1 MRKFTETARENIF
14 WLMDALKGSPVK
26 RHYTEIALL
35 LNTKNENTAKRNKQ
49 NLLALLNHA
58 KLTTPFYNNCK
69 YFNSLNDFPVISK
82 MMIRENFDSF
92 TSSAFTK
99 EQHLT
104 TVTSGSTGTP
114 FKVIQHA
121 DKKNRNSADTLYFAE
136 RTGFQIGNR
145 LMYMKVWSANNKK
158 ATLVGIMQNI
168 VPVDVITFNETETA
182 ALVKRMEND
191 TSIFAFLGY
200 SSALEN
206 ICRYLDRC
214 NHAKVKTT
222 LSSAISMS
230 ETLNDYTKQTIKKY
244 FGVPVYSRYSNL
256 ENGILAQQV
265 PGSENKYLINT
276 ASYVVEIF
284 KMNEDAPALAGEL
297 GRIVVT
303 DLYNYAMP
311 IIRYDTGD
319 MGILSLHK
327 NTADNSYLEVVEGR
341 RLDLIYA
348 TDGTLVSSYIV
359 YKNMWQYTEILQY
372 QLVQYGAKD
381 YLFKINME
389 GTFTKGN
396 KLINEFKQYLGHDA
410 NFTVEFVDEIPLL
423 ASGKR
428 KKIANTY
435 HNTLK

>member
-1 MRKFTETARENIF
+1 MRKITEIARKKIF
-14 WLMDALKGSPVK
+14 WLLDALKGSPVK
-26 RHYTEIALL
+26 KHYADIALL
-35 LNTKNENTAKRNKQ
+35 LDSKNENAAKNKEQ
-49 NLLALLNHA
+49 KLLTLLNHTI
-58 KLTTPFYNNCK
+58 LTTSFYKQYN
-69 YFNSLNDFPVISK
+69 NSLNDFPVISK
-82 MMIRENFDSF
+82 TMIRENFAAF

-99 EQHLT
+99 EQQLP

-114 FKVIQHA
+114 FKVLHHA
-121 DKKNRNSADTLYFAE
+121 DKKKRNSADTMYFAQ
-136 RTGFQIGNR
+136 RAGYQIGDR
-145 LMYMKVWSANNKK
+145 LMYMKIWSANNKK
-158 ATLVGIMQNI
+158 ASLPGVMQNMI
-168 VPVDVITFNETETA
+168 PVDVITFNDTETA
-182 ALVKRMEND
+182 ALIQRMESD
-191 TSIFAFLGY
+191 SSSFAFLGY

-206 ICRYLDRC
+206 ICRYLDKC

-230 ETLNDYTKQTIKKY
+230 ETLNDYTKQTIEKY

-265 PGSENKYLINT
+265 PGSEHRYLINT
-276 ASYVVEIF
+276 ASYVLEIF
-284 KMNEDAPALAGEL
+284 KMNEDVPAAAGEL
-297 GRIVVT
+297 GRIIIT

-311 IIRYDTGD
+311 MIRYDTGD
-319 MGILSLHK
+319 TGVLSTYK
-327 NTADNSYLEVVEGR
+327 DNAGNSYLEVVEGR

-389 GTFTKGN
+389 GAFTKEE
-396 KLINEFKQYLGHDA
+396 KLVMEFKQYLGHDA
-410 NFTVEFVDEIPLL
+410 NFKVEYVDEIPLL

-435 HNTLK
+435 HNTIK